1 MTLNEAKKV
10 LKEMIYARSRYDI
23 TTLSDENPSYLPD
36 PETVALQTAI
46 DCMEE
51 GHPGRVTHELK
62 LGWNFCDAVYSG
74 RKTFELRKND
84 RGFQTGD
91 RIRFT
96 PIRFETNDAVDRY
109 PPHPIQEKLY
119 EITYIL
125 NGWGLTQ
132 DCVALAIREVTDV

>member
-1 MTLNEAKKV
+1 MTLNDAIQIMTV
-10 LKEMIYARSRYDI
+10 MLQDNDRSG
-23 TTLSDENPSYLPD
+23 LSLLPD
-36 PETVALQTAI
+36 EKDALNTAL
-46 DCMEE
+46 DYMNE
-51 GHPGRVTHELK
+51 GPPGRVVHELK

-125 NGWGLTQ
+125 NGWGLNP
-132 DCVALAIREVTDV
+132 DVVALSIREVTDV

>member
-1 MTLNEAKKV
+1 MTLNDAIQIMTV
-10 LKEMIYARSRYDI
+10 MLQDNDRSG
-23 TTLSDENPSYLPD
+23 LSLLPD
-36 PETVALQTAI
+36 EKDALNTAL
-46 DCMEE
+46 DYMNE
-51 GHPGRVTHELK
+51 GPPGRVVHELK

-96 PIRFETNDAVDRY
+96 PIRFEANDHTERY
-109 PPHPIQEKLY
+109 PAHPIQEKLY

-125 NGWGLTQ
+125 NGWGLNP
-132 DCVALAIREVTDV
+132 DVVALAIREVTDV

>member
-1 MTLNEAKKV
+1 MTLNDAIQIMTV
-10 LKEMIYARSRYDI
+10 MLQDNDRSG
-23 TTLSDENPSYLPD
+23 LSLLPD
-36 PETVALQTAI
+36 EKDALNTAL
-46 DCMEE
+46 DYMNE
-51 GHPGRVTHELK
+51 GPPGRVVHELK